1 MRSTKT
7 SLWLGYLG
15 LIPFVAAVLGFVFTQ
30 DYPQALSQHGF
41 LIYSLAILCFLAG
54 SAWGE
59 ALRGT
64 NVDLTPRLLV
74 SNGIVLF
81 AVTAMLTANPFWS
94 LILLAFGYFAYWGYE
109 RRVIAMA
116 EEYRV
121 MRARLTSIV
130 VALHLCF
137 AALVSMPRS

>member
-1 MRSTKT
+1 MRSTKV
-7 SLWLGYLG
+7 SLWLGYLC
-15 LIPFVAAVLGFVFTQ
+15 LIPFAAAVLGFIFTK

-59 ALRGT
+59 ALSGE
-64 NVDLTPRLLV
+64 DLDRTPRLLV
-74 SNGIVLF
+74 SNGVVLF
-81 AVTAMLTANPFWS
+81 AVTAMLTANPFWA

-109 RRVIAMA
+109 RRVVEMA
-116 EEYRV
+116 NAYRV
-121 MRARLTSIV
+121 MRSRLTSIV

-137 AALVSMPRS
+137 AALVAMQTP